1 MANQTSYPE
10 LDTFIGTWAS
20 DANKMKQAFLRL
32 KNHLFDKDN
41 ISFDFK
47 GRPGVSYSLRAKHD
61 NQKDRDLFVM
71 VDVIDDN
78 PEERWLSVCFYG
90 DLLTDPDEK
99 GDLVPEGLAGDDG
112 YCFDL
117 DEWDEGDVAYI
128 EARLDEAFGNAAK

>member
-1 MANQTSYPE
+1 MTSQQTLKE
-10 LDTFIGTWAS
+10 LEDFIADWEIDQA
-20 DANKMKQAFLRL
+20 DMKKAFLQF
-32 KNHLFDKDN
+32 KDHLFGKDN

-47 GRPGVSYSLRAKHD
+47 GRKGVSYSLRAKHEK
-61 NQKDRDLFVM
+61 QTDRELFVM
-71 VDVIDDN
+71 VDVIDDD

-117 DEWDEGDVAYI
+117 DEYSDEDVDYI
-128 EARLDEAFGNAAK
+128 TARLDEAFNNAGK